1 FINLPSLVERTLWGG
16 FFLFTLI
23 LIVGVLTCRN
33 LRLQRIALSVFLEA
47 YLFLLFLFVFAWPKS
62 QIAQHTFGTDG
73 AVRRLPPQKKNV
85 LWRTM
90 MFSDPVESSGIVGK
104 NFPFDVRIDARHR
117 FETGNRVEF
126 ARGIAMAVVG
136 ADDEIFLACVR

>member
-1 FINLPSLVERTLWGG
+1 MMPFHQHFSCTWPANFRNPAAFINLPSLVERTLWAG

-62 QIAQHTFGTDG
+62 QIAQHTFVTNR
-73 AVRRLPPQKKNV
+73 AVRRLPPQKIMSFGE
-85 LWRTM
+85 L
-90 MFSDPVESSGIVGK
+90 
-104 NFPFDVRIDARHR
+104 
-117 FETGNRVEF
+117 
-126 ARGIAMAVVG
+126 
-136 ADDEIFLACVR
+136 